1 MTSTQLCDHPTN
13 VYASPFLD
21 WDRQASVRSFV
32 NQDDDWSGYSGYWM
46 PISDDNILS
55 HPEITDDM
63 KQPLSAYLL
72 IGHLHFTYS
81 LEQRL
86 ISSVSS
92 QLTSGNL
99 LPGLDDTVK
108 VDALKVQCDEA
119 FHALQAYWL
128 ANKVCQ
134 ASGITDPIETD
145 SHFLQFVTEI
155 TNGSIDLP
163 NELLLF
169 CAVVVSETLITKSLR
184 DDWRDSSLPKAIR
197 SFFHQHYKDE
207 VQHSA
212 YFTWLLEH
220 VWGGWPRSTQEI
232 LITLWPQLIDA
243 YLDSDIQIAKRALQ
257 HFDLSAL
264 TIDRII
270 DETYYVATAPY
281 RMQRQLSIVQTLEVF
296 KRVML
301 GGS

>member
-1 MTSTQLCDHPTN
+1 MTSTALCDPLVN

-32 NQDDDWSGYSGYWM
+32 NQDDDWSGHSGHWM
-46 PISDDNILS
+46 PIAADNILG
-55 HPEITDDM
+55 HPAITDDI
-63 KQPLSAYLL
+63 KQSLSAYLL
-72 IGHLHFTYS
+72 VGSLDFTYN

-92 QLTSGNL
+92 QLTSGCL
-99 LPGLDDTVK
+99 LPDLEEAVK
-108 VDALKVQCDEA
+108 IDALKVQCDEA

-128 ANKVCQ
+128 ASKVRQ
-134 ASGITDPIETD
+134 ASGITGSMDTD
-145 SHFLQFVTEI
+145 SHFLQFVAEI
-155 TNGSIDLP
+155 TNGSVDLP
-163 NELLLF
+163 IELLLF

-232 LITLWPQLIDA
+232 LIKLWPQLIDA

-257 HFDLSAL
+257 HFDLSAVM
-264 TIDRII
+264 IDRII
-270 DETYYVATAPY
+270 YETYILPTAPY
-281 RMQRQLSIVQTLEVF
+281 RTQRQLSIVQTLEVF
-296 KRVML
+296 SRVMV
-301 GGS
+301 GVS